1 VAFENQYPSLIFPSY
16 FIFKDMKRTDIVTA
30 DLDKFCCPNKNCS
43 QFGIR
48 GAKNIS
54 VRDTYGPHNTRLLWC
69 RTCNKRFSERK
80 GTIFFDSRLPEEK
93 VVSIVEHVNEGCG
106 MRKTGRLLKVGKDTV
121 CRYTQLAGE
130 HAEKLHDELVA
141 FSPPHRRTPVRREV
155 GLRSKEAKTLR

>member
-1 VAFENQYPSLIFPSY
+1 
-16 FIFKDMKRTDIVTA
+16 MKRTYVFTD

-69 RTCNKRFSERK
+69 RNCNKRFSERR
-80 GTIFFDSRLPEEK
+80 GTILFDSRLPEEK
-93 VVSIVEHVNEGCG
+93 VVSIIEHVVEGVG

-121 CRYTQLAGE
+121 CRYTKLAGE
-130 HAEKLHDELVA
+130 HSEKLHDELVA
-141 FSPPHRRTPVRREV
+141 FSPQHGRNPVRREV
-155 GLRSKEAKTLR
+155 GLCVQEGKKLRRKQSV